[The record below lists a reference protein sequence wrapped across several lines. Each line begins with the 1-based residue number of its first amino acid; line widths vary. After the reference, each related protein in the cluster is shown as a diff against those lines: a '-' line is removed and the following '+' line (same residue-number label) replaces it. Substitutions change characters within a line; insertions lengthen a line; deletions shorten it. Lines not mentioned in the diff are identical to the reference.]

1 MSNEAP
7 GNPAS
12 NNNIPSPITT
22 HPFSLTIRDAWD
34 KLGLVVGVSLTWALV
49 MASAFSLERLVPR
62 SVPLLFHLLLLG
74 ALVTCLLPLLMAGSF
89 YVAHLVAIRDE
100 VTYADFWR
108 GGTRFYTQCLALTL
122 CHFVIEGVLGVNA
135 WFYGRMG
142 HVGGLAIML
151 LCLYLLLFWSMMAAY
166 HFPLL
171 IAQEMGVFDE
181 PDKPAKRGLFA
192 IARRAFYLTLGRP
205 FYALALL
212 AVCGLIAVV
221 FSATGVL
228 FVLVGPGLLALLTTN
243 AVRALLVQFGIL
255 SPPPTAETV
264 VPDEKFRLR

>member
-1 MSNEAP
+1 MKVSV
-7 GNPAS
+7 
-12 NNNIPSPITT
+12 
-22 HPFSLTIRDAWD
+22 FLLTVRDAWD
-34 KLGLVVGVSLTWALV
+34 KLGLVVSVSLTWALV
-49 MASAFSLERLVPR
+49 MASAFSLERLVPH

-74 ALVTCLLPLLMAGSF
+74 ALLIFLLPLLMAGSF

-151 LCLYLLLFWSMMAAY
+151 LCLYLLLFWSMMAAT

-171 IAQEMGVFDE
+171 IAQEMGVFDD
-181 PDKPAKRGLFA
+181 PANPAKRGLPA
-192 IARRAFYLTLGRP
+192 IVRRAFYLTLGRP

-212 AVCGLIAVV
+212 AACSVIAIV

-228 FVLVGPGLLALLTTN
+228 FVLAGPGLLALLTTN
-243 AVRALLVQFGIL
+243 AVRALLVQFGVL
-255 SPPPTAETV
+255 SPPPAAEVV